1 MRKLS
6 LLFSFTLL
14 CITSSQGQQNVD
26 WSDYIELY
34 NEKGVNTESTEFS
47 STYWSDKV
55 IFLKPG
61 GNKNLKDK
69 RTKEEY
75 FDLYIAEINKANALE
90 NGLLL
95 SPTLN
100 SDYHEGPACF
110 TADGN
115 TIYFTRV
122 DYQNGQFGLTK
133 HKQVALKIFSSRFV
147 NGRWTT
153 PEKIALN
160 EDNVAMAHPTISYDG
175 NYMIF
180 ASDRPGGFGKMD
192 LYIVSKQ
199 GNGWSS
205 PINLGKSINSNGN
218 DWFPYINKRNYL
230 IYASDGL
237 ENAEGLDIFMSQI
250 SKLKAAAPLRLPK
263 PINTAYDDFALITDD
278 NGINGYLSSNRPG
291 GLGKDDIYGYNSL
304 VSLFTY
310 YDTDYNTVTLNI
322 ADHKSKTPLTEA
334 RVRYAKVAQTE
345 FANFDEDI
353 FDIESNEDVD
363 SIFSDTKGIAK
374 FTLSEGYTL
383 VDVTYPNKEKWTL
396 VMSNHGSQKDIVVHL
411 KDKEQPRKAEP
422 EIVYIKETIPAP
434 PTIKNVKVD
443 VGAVIVFEN
452 IYYDYNSF
460 VLTQGAKREL
470 DDLAKI
476 MIDNPNLKIQLSA
489 HTDSRGRAEYNQDLS
504 QQRANSARDYLIS
517 KGISYLNVQ
526 AIGYGE
532 TQLRNHCTDDV
543 FCSEAEHIY
552 NRRTEV
558 KILQK

>member
-6 LLFSFTLL
+6 LLFSFTLV
-14 CITSSQGQQNVD
+14 CITSLQGQQNVD

-47 STYWSDKV
+47 STYWADKV

-75 FDLYIAEINKANALE
+75 FDLYVAEINKANALE
-90 NGLLL
+90 NGQLL

-218 DWFPYINKRNYL
+218 DWFPHINKRNYL
-230 IYASDGL
+230 FYASDGL

>member
-6 LLFSFTLL
+6 LLFSFTLV
-14 CITSSQGQQNVD
+14 CITSLQGQQNVD

-47 STYWSDKV
+47 STYWADKV

-75 FDLYIAEINKANALE
+75 FDLYVAEINKANALE
-90 NGLLL
+90 NGQLL

-199 GNGWSS
+199 GNGWSN

-218 DWFPYINKRNYL
+218 DWFPHINKRNYL
-230 IYASDGL
+230 FYASDGL

>member
-218 DWFPYINKRNYL
+218 DWFPHINKRNYL
-230 IYASDGL
+230 FYASDGL